1 MDVKRVKSEL
11 VDWIDEN
18 KDEFSAAARYI
29 WEQAELSMEE
39 INSSAKLMELLEKY
53 GFEIEKGVAG
63 VPYAFIATYD
73 AGGPVIGINAEY
85 DALPGLSQD
94 TCTSKTPIKC
104 EGPGHGCGHNLLGAG
119 GVNAAIAL
127 KVICEKDDIPV
138 TIKLFGAA
146 AEEICIGKPYMA
158 REGLFKDVD
167 VFFDW
172 HPWCYNR
179 ADYDTCNAYFNIKY
193 HFKGQACH
201 GNSPWY
207 GRSAFDA
214 AMLQGHAVEML
225 REHIR
230 PSMCGLDAA
239 NTINYT
245 FSDTGPEIPS
255 VVADRTT
262 AWYIGRFDR
271 AELMVDVIDRIN
283 KCAEGAALATGTTV
297 EIETVTACHDKLEN
311 VTLAEVMHKNM
322 EEIGVPHFTEEEQN
336 YAKGLQKALDIEPT
350 GLDETIM
357 PFGGGGTALC
367 DTSEYSWFAP
377 YATIWVTAGPA
388 GTGWHNW
395 TTVACTGTDIGFK
408 ALNSAAKIIAA
419 SALDVIAEP
428 AIIDKA
434 KAELAEKLTERE
446 YIKLLPDDAV
456 PPVGINKEK
465 MEKFRQI
472 S

>member
-1 MDVKRVKSEL
+1 MDVKQVKKDLCS
-11 VDWIDEN
+11 WIDEN
-18 KDEFSAAARYI
+18 KQEFSDLARYV

-39 INSSAKLMELLEKY
+39 KNSSAAHIEVLSKY
-53 GFEIEKGVAG
+53 GFEIEKGVSG
-63 VPYAFIATYD
+63 VPYAYIATYEN
-73 AGGPVIGINAEY
+73 GGPVIGINAEY

-94 TCTSKTPIKC
+94 TCCTKKPIKQD
-104 EGPGHGCGHNLLGAG
+104 GPGHGCGHNLLGAG
-119 GVNAAIAL
+119 GVNAAVAL
-127 KVICEKDDIPV
+127 KVIAEKYGINV
-138 TIKLFGAA
+138 TIKVFGAA
-146 AEEICIGKPYMA
+146 AEEICIGKPFMA
-158 REGLFKDVD
+158 RDGYFEGVD

-172 HPWCYNR
+172 HPWSYNR

-193 HFKGQACH
+193 HFKGKACH

-311 VTLAEVMHKNM
+311 VVLSEVMHKNM
-322 EEIGVPHFTEEEQN
+322 EEIGVPKFTEEEHQ
-336 YAKGLQKALDIEPT
+336 YAKNLQKAIGLNPI

-377 YATIWVTAGPA
+377 YATIWVTAGPS

-395 TTVACTGTDIGFK
+395 TTVACTGTEIGFK
-408 ALNSAAKIIAA
+408 AVNCAAKIMAA
-419 SALDVIAEP
+419 SALDVLADP
-428 AIIDKA
+428 SLIDKA
-434 KAELAEKLTERE
+434 KAELKERMSE
-446 YIKLLPDDAV
+446 RQYIKLLPDDAK
-456 PPVGINKEK
+456 PPVGINAEN
-465 MEKFRQI
+465 MAKFR
-472 S
+472 